1 MFGYVLPR
9 RDRLSEE
16 AQVRYHAA
24 YCGLCRALKLEYGF
38 AARFLVNYDMTFLYF
53 LLREGDPACRALL
66 LPGPAVVPQGLPAGG
81 RRHALCSRPERAAF
95 VVEAA
100 RRPARQPRPA
110 PSGCQSGPAA
120 LSPELSPRLGPASG
134 ARCRIRHG
142 ACPAAGARGRKKAP
156 ASTARR
162 DAFASLLRDCAAHY
176 DGRERRPEQLL
187 LYHVGRYLYLADAL
201 EDLPR
206 DVRAGAYNP
215 LRYRYGA
222 DGGTLDPADRAQL
235 LETIDASISM
245 PARPW
250 SCWTGGATGSCFPTS
265 YISDCPPCSMQS
277 RRERSARRE
286 TGGKHEGPL

>member
-53 LLREGDPACRALL
+53 LLREGVPACPGRCFCPARPWCRKACLPEDGAMRYAADLSVLLSWWKLLDARRDSRGPRRLAAKAALL
-66 LPGPAVVPQGLPAGG
+66 LYRRSYRRASARHPALD
-81 RRHALCSRPERAAF
+81 AAF
-95 VVEAA
+95 GTELA
-100 RRPARQPRPA
+100 RLQ
-110 PSGCQSGPAA
+110 
-120 LSPELSPRLGPASG
+120 
-134 ARCRIRHG
+134 
-142 ACPAAGARGRKKAP
+142 
-156 ASTARR
+156 
-162 DAFASLLRDCAAHY
+162 
-176 DGRERRPEQLL
+176 
-187 LYHVGRYLYLADAL
+187 AL

-235 LETIDASISM
+235 LDTIDASISM
-245 PARPW
+245 ACSAMELLDGRRDRELLSNILYFGLPAVLHAVAEGTFRKA
-250 SCWTGGATGSCFPTS
+250 GN
-265 YISDCPPCSMQS
+265 
-277 RRERSARRE
+277 RRK
-286 TGGKHEGPL
+286 T

>member
-1 MFGYVLPR
+1 MPG
-9 RDRLSEE
+9 
-16 AQVRYHAA
+16 
-24 YCGLCRALKLEYGF
+24 
-38 AARFLVNYDMTFLYF
+38 
-53 LLREGDPACRALL
+53 ALL

-142 ACPAAGARGRKKAP
+142 ACPAAGARGRKSP
-156 ASTARR
+156 SIDRTA

-245 PARPW
+245 ACSAMELLDGRRDRELLSNILYFGLPAVLHAVAEGTFRKA
-250 SCWTGGATGSCFPTS
+250 GN
-265 YISDCPPCSMQS
+265 
-277 RRERSARRE
+277 RRK
-286 TGGKHEGPL
+286 T

>member
-53 LLREGDPACRALL
+53 LLREGDPACPERCFCPARPWCRKACLPEDGAMRYAADLSVLLSWWKLLDARRDSRGPRRLAAKAALL
-66 LPGPAVVPQGLPAGG
+66 LYRRSYRRASARHPALD
-81 RRHALCSRPERAAF
+81 AAF
-95 VVEAA
+95 GTELA
-100 RRPARQPRPA
+100 RLQALEDEKS
-110 PSGCQSGPAA
+110 PSID
-120 LSPELSPRLGPASG
+120 R
-134 ARCRIRHG
+134 
-142 ACPAAGARGRKKAP
+142 
-156 ASTARR
+156 TA

-245 PARPW
+245 ACSAMELLDGRRDRELLSNILYFGLPAVLHAVAEGTFRKA
-250 SCWTGGATGSCFPTS
+250 GK
-265 YISDCPPCSMQS
+265 
-277 RRERSARRE
+277 RRK
-286 TGGKHEGPL
+286 T